1 MPGRSWES
9 LLLNQDYRDILSE
22 FCAQNVEFLLVGAY
36 AMAAHGLPRATGDI
50 DLWVRCSTENA
61 VRVMAAL
68 KRFGAPIADISAAD
82 FERPGIVFQIGV
94 VPRRIDVTTTIDGID
109 FDTAW
114 SERLQV
120 AIDNLPINVIGRE
133 HLLRNKIAAGRPKDL
148 ADAAW
153 LQAVPQKPQPKE

>member
-22 FCAQNVEFLLVGAY
+22 FCAENVEFLLVGAY

-50 DLWVRCSTENA
+50 DLWIRCSAENA
-61 VRVMAAL
+61 ARVMTAL
-68 KRFGAPIADISAAD
+68 KRFGAPLADVSATD
-82 FERPGIVFQIGV
+82 FVRPGIVFQIGV

-109 FDTAW
+109 FETAW
-114 SERLQV
+114 PDRLGV
-120 AIDNLPINVIGRE
+120 VIDGLPVNVIGRE
-133 HLLRNKIAAGRPKDL
+133 HLLRNKIASGRPKDL

-153 LQAVPQKPQPKE
+153 LQATPHNPEAMV